1 MKRIRVAQ
9 GKHVTI
15 SAELAEKAAR
25 VWGSGL
31 ARDLVRGLATLEPK
45 STSLMAGG
53 AKPLSL
59 SKPPPSKG
67 KKASGGS

>member
-25 VWGSGL
+25 VCVSGL
-31 ARDLVRGLATLEPK
+31 ARAL
-45 STSLMAGG
+45 
-53 AKPLSL
+53 
-59 SKPPPSKG
+59 KG
-67 KKASGGS
+67 KRLPAVRSSSHVLKIGDSMR